1 MKTLLTLS
9 LIVAAFITVSAK
21 ANILVDPGFES
32 NALTSYTNVLTN
44 FPGFA
49 GQWGDEV
56 STIVTAENGITPSQ
70 GVRMLRMDDD
80 GISWTQAFQSTDV
93 SAYAAT
99 IDAGGVGIN
108 AIAQYNAHPQLS
120 GALSNITVFF
130 FSASN
135 WGSQIGTP
143 LISNL
148 TLDASPGTWQANLAA
163 GVVPVGTRWLVTQ
176 VAYQNASLLG
186 ADGVMYPGYVDAAEL
201 WVKVPEPATLGILGL
216 GALGLWKRHKNGR

>member
-9 LIVAAFITVSAK
+9 LLITAFLSVSAQ
-21 ANILVDPGFES
+21 ANMLVDPGFES

-44 FPGFA
+44 FPGFV

-56 STIVTAENGITPSQ
+56 STIVTAENGVTPSQ

-80 GISWTQAFQSTDV
+80 GISWTQTFQSTNV

-108 AIAQYNAHPQLS
+108 AIAQYNAHPHLS
-120 GALSNITVFF
+120 AALSNITVFF
-130 FSASN
+130 FSAAN

-148 TLDASPGTWQANLAA
+148 TLDASPNTWQANLVA

-186 ADGVMYPGYVDAAEL
+186 TDGVMYPGYVDAAEL
-201 WVKVPEPATLGILGL
+201 WVKVPEPTTLGMLGLGILGL
-216 GALGLWKRHKNGR
+216 WKKRKNSR

>member
-9 LIVAAFITVSAK
+9 LLITAFLSVSAQ
-21 ANILVDPGFES
+21 ANMLVDPGFES

-44 FPGFA
+44 FPGFV

-80 GISWTQAFQSTDV
+80 GISWTQTFQSTNV

-108 AIAQYNAHPQLS
+108 AIAQYNAHPHLS
-120 GALSNITVFF
+120 AALSNITVFF
-130 FSASN
+130 FSAAN

-148 TLDASPGTWQANLAA
+148 TLDASPNTWQANLVA

-186 ADGVMYPGYVDAAEL
+186 TDGVMYPGYVDAAEL
-201 WVKVPEPATLGILGL
+201 WVKVPEPTTLGMLGLGILGL
-216 GALGLWKRHKNGR
+216 WKKRKNSR